1 MAGAGGGG
9 GAVEAVSVFEAQAV
23 NPIAA
28 ATANTIGMVA
38 LLTTT
43 LSQLS
48 AIVDDRIRPRH
59 YAAFATEPGD
69 FQQCLQSWRMT
80 IAGE

>member
-43 LSQLS
+43 PSQLS
-48 AIVDDRIRPRH
+48 AMVDDRIR
-59 YAAFATEPGD
+59 
-69 FQQCLQSWRMT
+69 
-80 IAGE
+80 